1 MVGPR
6 LLVLKRRFYWEA
18 VIGDG
23 PHVLRPAVAFLNAG
37 EPTADALLQQRL
49 GDCALKNTHTIAQ
62 RLILPGVAW
71 WSQTEVP
78 RIALMHR
85 VPGVHCSLGKLL
97 KFLLPLR
104 RGRHIAQLTLRIAC
118 PTPVHIC
125 PLPNS
130 ALCVPTTT
138 SHHGGPKYIHVRYST
153 TQSYTLKPTD
163 SLGRFLIDFPSQHRV
178 SHRTASRRSR

>member
-6 LLVLKRRFYWEA
+6 LLVLKYSFYWET
-18 VIGDG
+18 VISDG
-23 PHVLRPAVAFLNAG
+23 PHVLRPSVAFLNAG
-37 EPTADALLQQRL
+37 EPTADALLQQHL
-49 GDCALKNTHTIAQ
+49 GDCALKDAYTIAQ
-62 RLILPGVAW
+62 RLILPWCAR
-71 WSQTEVP
+71 WSQTKVP
-78 RIALMHR
+78 RTAFVYG

-138 SHHGGPKYIHVRYST
+138 SHHGGPKYFRVRYST
-153 TQSYTLKPTD
+153 TQSYILKPTD
-163 SLGRFLIDFPSQHRV
+163 SLGRLLINFPSQHRV